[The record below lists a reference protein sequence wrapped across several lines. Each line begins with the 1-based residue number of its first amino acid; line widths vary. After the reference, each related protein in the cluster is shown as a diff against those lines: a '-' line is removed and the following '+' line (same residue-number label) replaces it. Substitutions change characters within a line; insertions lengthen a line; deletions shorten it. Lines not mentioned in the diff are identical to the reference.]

1 MAEGG
6 FGAKAVNVV
15 THPAAAIVISGGEG
29 VAEGIVAVS
38 GGEVAICCDEGG
50 DVAVAIVEG
59 VAGAGISCR
68 RDAGD
73 GE

>member
-6 FGAKAVNVV
+6 FGAEAVNVV
-15 THPAAAIVISGGEG
+15 VHPAAGVVVGGADGVPEGVVLVAGGEG
-29 VAEGIVAVS
+29 
-38 GGEVAICCDEGG
+38 AISCDEGG

-59 VAGAGISCR
+59 VAGAGISCDR
-68 RDAGD
+68 NAGD